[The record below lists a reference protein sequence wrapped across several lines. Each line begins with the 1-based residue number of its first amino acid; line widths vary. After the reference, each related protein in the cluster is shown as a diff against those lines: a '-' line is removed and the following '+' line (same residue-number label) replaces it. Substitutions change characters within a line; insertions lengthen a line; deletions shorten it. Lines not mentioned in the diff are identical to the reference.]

1 MACLLL
7 ASKVEEDPRT
17 IRIIVLAFHHLYRRR
32 RLRIRDDVSTSYG
45 AADAEA
51 NNVLCTNEEKEN
63 LLRHVS
69 PMSLGGAIHAEWKNA
84 IEQKESLV
92 LRVMG
97 FTLYWIPDSHPHRFI
112 LYLIRVLEIE
122 DERVCFY

>member
-1 MACLLL
+1 
-7 ASKVEEDPRT
+7 
-17 IRIIVLAFHHLYRRR
+17 LYRRR
-32 RLRIRDDVSTSYG
+32 RLRIHDDVSSSYG